1 MSLHVQHDKPF
12 LELLASSRPLQQK
25 ALLITATPSQI
36 HSVCECV
43 TNVLHGT
50 VPLDDQVR
58 RSLGSYRETLYTLA
72 EPTLPYADKKK
83 LLVQKGGGFLDQ
95 LLPSILPVLSFLL

>member
-1 MSLHVQHDKPF
+1 MSLNLVNDKPF
-12 LELLASSRPLQQK
+12 LELLTATNPLQQK

-36 HSVCECV
+36 HSICECV
-43 TNVLHGT
+43 INVLHGT

-58 RSLGSYRETLYTLA
+58 RSLGSHREILYTLA

-83 LLVQKGGGFLDQ
+83 LIVQKGGGFLDQ
-95 LLPSILPVLSFLL
+95 LLPVILPALSFLI